1 MRAGAIVVAG
11 WIVALLAPAAA
22 QVQSGA
28 DYATASPPANPTD
41 NAKPADAAPLPD
53 DALGNVLTFDPASLA
68 SAPSKPLRRPGFS
81 EPQSLDVSR
90 TDKADGSGAVV
101 VKQPL
106 VSSDWNASIGAD
118 VNLAATPSDNYRLDK
133 PMPSGAANAG
143 SGAAWASIGVPNLAS
158 VDARVDPTSDQSKI
172 GTTLKRSIPI
182 GSRFSVTVQDTYS
195 VTETFNP
202 LGSLAATPSSLP
214 LIETAPA
221 AATTPTPQ
229 QVWGNEKIAKLD
241 YLPTG
246 TTFSAGV
253 ASTSIDPVT
262 HRTFSADQKIYGPL
276 HVTTAVTDI
285 GQPTANKSISAGFKL
300 NW

>member
-1 MRAGAIVVAG
+1 MRAGAILVAG
-11 WIVALLAPAAA
+11 WFIALLAPVAA

-28 DYATASPPANPTD
+28 DYASASPPANTTD
-41 NAKPADAAPLPD
+41 NAKPADEAPLPD
-53 DALGNVLTFDPASLA
+53 DALGKVLSFDPASLA
-68 SAPSKPLRRPGFS
+68 SAPSKPLRRPDFS
-81 EPQSLDVSR
+81 EPQNLDVSR

-101 VKQPL
+101 VKKPL
-106 VSSDWNASIGAD
+106 ASSDWNATIGAD
-118 VNLAATPSDNYRLDK
+118 VNLAATPSDSYQFGR
-133 PMPSGAANAG
+133 PPPSRADNTG
-143 SGAAWASIGVPNLAS
+143 SGAAWASIAVPNLAS
-158 VDARVDPTSDQSKI
+158 VDARVDATNDQGKV

-202 LGSLAATPSSLP
+202 LGTAAESASSLP

-229 QVWGNEKIAKLD
+229 QVWGNEKIARLD

-246 TTFSAGV
+246 TTLSAGV
-253 ASTSIDPVT
+253 TSTSIDPVT
-262 HRTFSADQKIYGPL
+262 HKTFSADQKIYGPL

-285 GQPTANKSISAGFKL
+285 GQSTASKSISAGFKL